1 MSDSCGIRTRF
12 SIGRTPVLRHAMV
25 AAIVACASW
34 AVFFL
39 IDPATHSFLPPC
51 LFHAFTGLYCPGC
64 GATRAL
70 HELAHGHCI
79 AALRLNALVVL
90 GLPLGCAMAVCRE
103 RCGLPSWWLWALFVC
118 VVLFGLARNIPLLP
132 FVLLAP

>member
-1 MSDSCGIRTRF
+1 MDDSCEIWTRF

-25 AAIVACASW
+25 AAIVAGAAW
-34 AVFFL
+34 IVFFL
-39 IDPATHSFLPPC
+39 LDPAKQLFLPPC
-51 LFHAFTGLYCPGC
+51 LVHAFTGFHCPGC

-70 HELAHGHCI
+70 HELAHGHPI

-90 GLPLGCAMAVCRE
+90 GLPLGCVMAVCRE

-132 FVLLAP
+132 FVLLGP